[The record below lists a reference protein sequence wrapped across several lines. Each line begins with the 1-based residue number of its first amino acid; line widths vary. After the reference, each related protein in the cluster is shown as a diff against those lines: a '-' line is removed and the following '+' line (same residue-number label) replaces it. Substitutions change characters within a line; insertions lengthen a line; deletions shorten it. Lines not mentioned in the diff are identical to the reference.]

1 MKMRIFRW
9 LYQQTAIAGTCQ
21 LLTACLVV
29 LLLSSC
35 EPQDAVTQ
43 ETIEAEVDPRAT
55 DFFFMRNPEIREDLL
70 EQLTLHDIEY
80 WVNDDDSIGFYVKD
94 TKEVDRI
101 ANESISVWITS
112 Q

>member
-1 MKMRIFRW
+1 MKKFNRQHQHSSTLGPLRFFVGAVI
-9 LYQQTAIAGTCQ
+9 
-21 LLTACLVV
+21 V
-29 LLLSSC
+29 LLLSYC
-35 EPQDAVTQ
+35 EPQIAVTQ
-43 ETIEAEVDPRAT
+43 EATQQTVDPMAT

-70 EQLTLHDIEY
+70 EQLGIHDVEY
-80 WVNDDDSIGFYVKD
+80 WVNEDDSIGFFVKD

>member
-1 MKMRIFRW
+1 MKT
-9 LYQQTAIAGTCQ
+9 LDCQKHQLIAWKP
-21 LLTACLVV
+21 LRFMAYALAV
-29 LLLSSC
+29 LLLNYC
-35 EPQDAVTQ
+35 EPQNAVTQ
-43 ETIEAEVDPRAT
+43 EEVEPVVDPLAT

-70 EQLTLHDIEY
+70 EQLTIHGVDHWINE
-80 WVNDDDSIGFYVKD
+80 DDSIGFYVKD